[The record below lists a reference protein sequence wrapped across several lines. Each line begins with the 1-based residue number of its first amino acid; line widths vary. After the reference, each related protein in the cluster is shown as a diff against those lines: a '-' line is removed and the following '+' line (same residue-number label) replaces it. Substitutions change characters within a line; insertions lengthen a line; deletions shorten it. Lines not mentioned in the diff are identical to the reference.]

1 MLLQGKY
8 VIVSGIGPGL
18 GSKLALH
25 AAIEGAA
32 GIAMGARSQSKL
44 DETEALIRE
53 KGLTTKL
60 LKKTVDIR
68 DEAQCAAFVAATKKA
83 FGRIDALFN
92 NAYYHGPMGERIE
105 SGDYAHWQQ
114 QFETNV
120 LGTVK
125 MSRAVI
131 PVMKEQGD
139 GAIVMISTMG
149 AKMVPL
155 ADEGGYC
162 ASKAALFNATRK
174 LATEIG
180 PYGIRV
186 NSLHPGWM
194 WGTPVIEDLQT
205 PTMAKVFG
213 TLDEAYKTVSSH
225 HALRKVATDDEC
237 ARAGLFLASDYAS
250 AITGASLDANA
261 GAFMP

>member
-1 MLLQGKY
+1 M
-8 VIVSGIGPGL
+8 VSGIGPGL
-18 GSKLALH
+18 GRKLALH

-32 GIAMGARSQSKL
+32 GVALGARSMASL
-44 DETEALIRE
+44 DHAEALVRE
-53 KGLTTKL
+53 NSDCLVVKAQ
-60 LKKTVDIR
+60 VDIR
-68 DEAQCAAFVAATKKA
+68 DEAQCARFVSDTITA
-83 FGRIDALFN
+83 FGRIDALIN

-120 LGTVK
+120 LGTIK
-125 MSRAVI
+125 MTRATI
-131 PVMKEQGD
+131 PQMRAQGD

-149 AKMVPL
+149 VKMVPL

-162 ASKAALFNATRK
+162 ASKAALYNATRK
-174 LATEIG
+174 LASEIG

-194 WGTPVIEDLQT
+194 WGKPVIDDLQT
-205 PTMAKVFG
+205 PAMQSMFG
-213 TLDEAYKTVSSH
+213 TLEEARDRVASH
-225 HALRKVATDDEC
+225 NALRKIATDDEC

-261 GAFMP
+261 GAFLP